1 MNLDE
6 NYINSLKQQIKIVE
20 EQNKLLE
27 DLFNDYIGLRKI
39 GYCESLKIYIKGY
52 YGNAH
57 LWYENI
63 LHKLGYSKRK
73 EE

>member
-27 DLFNDYIGLRKI
+27 DLLNDFIGLRRI
-39 GYCESLKIYIKGY
+39 GYCESLKIYIKDY
-52 YGNAH
+52 YDN
-57 LWYENI
+57 WYKSI
-63 LHKLGYSKRK
+63 LHKLG
-73 EE
+73 

>member
-27 DLFNDYIGLRKI
+27 DLLNDFIGLRRI
-39 GYCESLKIYIKGY
+39 GYCESLKIYIKDY
-52 YGNAH
+52 YDN
-57 LWYENI
+57 WYKNI
-63 LHKLGYSKRK
+63 LHKLGYCNRK